1 MINLTHY
8 STFNDKE
15 SFYAKFDHRYSLAIQ
30 ASFMDI
36 DDRTKWVSNLLNEKS
51 DNILN
56 VKFNVDYFSLQVND
70 EQIPVRELEYK
81 LKRPNEKPLI
91 DATSLEYP
99 EIQYLFYWLHSINCP
114 FDLIY
119 VEPEHYQS
127 DKNKLITEYK
137 FALSDDGTGVLQ
149 LPPFI
154 GTTQDQTINVISIGF
169 EGHRVAGILNN
180 DQLQDPGFEDVRI
193 VVGIPAFKAG
203 FDQISLKCNSMALKQ
218 IQKSPRH
225 DVKFVA
231 ANNPHSMTLFL
242 EELSRSIETS
252 SEGYPLKNINLIPF
266 GTKPAAIGMAWFAV
280 KHQGNSIVTYD
291 HVKKLAGRSSGVGKI
306 HFAQFM

>member
-15 SFYAKFDHRYSLAIQ
+15 SFYTEFNHRYSLVIQ

-36 DDRTKWVSNLLNEKS
+36 DDRTKWVGNLLNEIS
-51 DNILN
+51 ENI
-56 VKFNVDYFSLQVND
+56 FNVRFDADCSSLVVND
-70 EQIPVRELEYK
+70 KKISIRELEQGIT
-81 LKRPNEKPLI
+81 RPSEKPLI
-91 DATSLEYP
+91 DATSLAYP
-99 EIQYLFYWLHSINCP
+99 EIQYLLYWLHIIDCP

-127 DKNKLITEYK
+127 DKKKQATEYK
-137 FALSDDGTGVLQ
+137 YALSDDGTGVLQ

-154 GTTQDQTINVISIGF
+154 GTTQGQTINVISIGF

-180 DQLQDPGFEDVRI
+180 DQLQDPGFEDVR
-193 VVGIPAFKAG
+193 VVIGVPAFKAG
-203 FDQISLKCNSMALKQ
+203 FDQISLKCNSVALKQ
-218 IQKSPRH
+218 IQKSPRRE
-225 DVKFVA
+225 VKFVA

-242 EELSRSIETS
+242 EELNKSIS
-252 SEGYPLKNINLIPF
+252 INSEGYPVKNINLIPF

-280 KHQGNSIVTYD
+280 KHQENCIITYD
-291 HVKKLAGRSSGVGKI
+291 YVRKLTGRSYGVGKI
-306 HFAQFM
+306 HFAQFT